1 MDRNL
6 AASIE
11 WLGHFRIN
19 ELICNSI
26 RPVHACGGFL
36 GGSHESFLME
46 SLELNHLRLN
56 FFKMLKYINLCLIIC
71 NTCMYNVFIVSMVSI
86 MDSLGLCQL
95 EVDPGVTGIKLW
107 QIMANLTVTQTQNAP
122 FLNLI
127 SWINLWPS
135 LLMSRV
141 VTVDSDLSQASLASL
156 TKWGSN
162 YSNQCRPICI

>member
-26 RPVHACGGFL
+26 RPVHACGGFF
-36 GGSHESFLME
+36 GGSHQSFLME

-56 FFKMLKYINLCLIIC
+56 FFKILKYINLCLIIC
-71 NTCMYNVFIVSMVSI
+71 NTCMYNVFIVSVVSI

-95 EVDPGVTGIKLW
+95 EVDPGVTRIKLW
-107 QIMANLTVTQTQNAP
+107 QIMANLTVTQTQNPP
-122 FLNLI
+122 F
-127 SWINLWPS
+127 
-135 LLMSRV
+135 
-141 VTVDSDLSQASLASL
+141 
-156 TKWGSN
+156 
-162 YSNQCRPICI
+162 